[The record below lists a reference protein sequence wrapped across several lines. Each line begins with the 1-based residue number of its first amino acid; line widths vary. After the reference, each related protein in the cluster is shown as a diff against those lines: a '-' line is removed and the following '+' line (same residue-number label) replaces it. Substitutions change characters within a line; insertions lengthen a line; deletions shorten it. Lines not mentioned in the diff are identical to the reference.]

1 MRTVEWTAKAEQQLA
16 SWIDHLAAA
25 AGPHLAER
33 AYREA
38 RRKADSLARFSGYRP
53 SRWSGYQ
60 EMSLTPWRK
69 IIVFRQ
75 VPGRVIIVALYD
87 MRQDLDAVSPDAE

>member
-1 MRTVEWTAKAEQQLA
+1 MRTVEWTAKAERQLA
-16 SWIDHLAAA
+16 SWINYLADA

-33 AYREA
+33 AHREA
-38 RRKADSLARFSGYRP
+38 RLKADSLARFSGYRS

-60 EMSLTPWRK
+60 ELSLTPWSK

-87 MRQDLDAVSPDAE
+87 MRQDLGAVSPEAE